1 MKGYIDEFG
10 YDRSPCSK
18 CKHKDKLTVEY
29 PCYSCIDNIDLA
41 MHKPNSETEFVNYE
55 EA

>member
-10 YDRSPCSK
+10 CDRPPCLK

-29 PCYSCIDNIDLA
+29 P
-41 MHKPNSETEFVNYE
+41 
-55 EA
+55 